1 MSEYEA
7 PEGSQVAGALE
18 LTGRAQHSRPLGG
31 GGERGPAFLPP
42 VLSKPVCISFLQCGS
57 GTGSLLCSDG
67 DFGRFQSLR
76 VTLHSASLA
85 VNRPL
90 HSTLGW
96 ALLALHLCTSLPLFP
111 KPVRSWLVST
121 CFILGWGGWGSKT
134 VQIQEEAVFRSVWSH
149 GRTET
154 QGDACGREDNPCS
167 NPTLGERARSQGV
180 LGN

>member
-111 KPVRSWLVST
+111 KPGTR
-121 CFILGWGGWGSKT
+121 FILEWGGWGSKT
-134 VQIQEEAVFRSVWSH
+134 VQIQEEAVFRSVWSRWTDGDP
-149 GRTET
+149 GRRLW
-154 QGDACGREDNPCS
+154 AGR
-167 NPTLGERARSQGV
+167 
-180 LGN
+180 